1 MADTDFDFDTM
12 FFEDS
17 AAADAAELTQRTLID
32 TQERMGMVLDLM
44 PMGLIVHTRQ
54 GIIFANREACRLL
67 EIGQPQAVGHHMLDF
82 LGTGDIA
89 PVLAQ
94 IEASFNDAS
103 TMHNRETT
111 IVHADGS
118 VVHIKLIT
126 CRLPWQGNP
135 VIQMLLQDIT
145 EMKHIEQRLRRLTIT
160 DELTGAFNRRHAFY
174 EAALYLDPARVPRIP
189 LSAIMLD
196 IDHFK
201 AINDTHGHA
210 AGDQALKALTKN
222 MTRILTGAREADS
235 AMFARIGGE
244 EFVVLLPAVEL
255 GAAQAL
261 AERLRRAAAAIRI
274 DSDTSSFCFT
284 CSFGVG
290 TYRDAD
296 IGFDGLLS
304 RCDAALYEA
313 KAAGRNCIKLAA

>member
-1 MADTDFDFDTM
+1 MSDSDFDTL

-32 TQERMGMVLDLM
+32 TQQRMGMVLDLM

-67 EIGQPQAVGHHMLDF
+67 EVSQPQAVGHHFLDF
-82 LGTGDIA
+82 MASAEMT
-89 PVLAQ
+89 PVGAQ
-94 IEASFNDAS
+94 IEASFSDAT
-103 TMHNRETT
+103 TMHSRETT
-111 IVHADGS
+111 IAHADGALL
-118 VVHIKLIT
+118 HIKLIT

-145 EMKHIEQRLRRLTIT
+145 EMKHIEQRVRRLTIT

-174 EAALYLDPARVPRIP
+174 EAALYLDPARVPKIG

-201 AINDTHGHA
+201 HINDTYGHA
-210 AGDQALKALTKN
+210 AGDQALIALTRKVK
-222 MTRILTGAREADS
+222 RIIAGAAGADS

-244 EFVVLLPAVEL
+244 EFVVLLPAVDVA
-255 GAAQAL
+255 AAQAL
-261 AERLRRAAAAIRI
+261 AERVRRAVAGIRI
-274 DSDTSSFCFT
+274 EAGDTTFGFT

-290 TYRDAD
+290 SFRDAD

-304 RCDAALYEA
+304 RCDAALYAA
-313 KAAGRNCIKLAA
+313 KTAGRNCIRLG

>member
-1 MADTDFDFDTM
+1 MSETDFDTL

-32 TQERMGMVLDLM
+32 TQQRMGMVLDLM

-54 GIIFANREACRLL
+54 GIIFANRESCRLI
-67 EIGQPQAVGHHMLDF
+67 EVGQSEAVGHHFLDF
-82 LGTGDIA
+82 LEAADLV
-89 PVLAQ
+89 PVGAQ
-94 IEASFNDAS
+94 IEASFADAG
-103 TMHNRETT
+103 TMHSRETT
-111 IVHADGS
+111 LKHADGS
-118 VVHIKLIT
+118 LVHIKLIT

-160 DELTGAFNRRHAFY
+160 DELTGAFNRRHALY
-174 EAALYLDPARVPRIP
+174 EAALYLDPARVPKIG

-201 AINDTHGHA
+201 MINDTYGHA
-210 AGDQALKALTKN
+210 AGDQALQALTKKVN
-222 MTRILTGAREADS
+222 RIIAGAAEADS

-255 GAAQAL
+255 PAAQSL
-261 AERLRRAAAAIRI
+261 AERLRRAIAGIKVDAGKA
-274 DSDTSSFCFT
+274 TFGFT

-290 TYRDAD
+290 SYQEAD
-296 IGFDGLLS
+296 GGFDGLLS
-304 RCDAALYEA
+304 RCDTALYAA
-313 KAAGRNCIKLAA
+313 KAAGRNCIKLG